1 MSKTI
6 SLCGLGTITPDLN
19 GKGMSFEFWADD
31 PDGQVVEPVR
41 TTGTAQLMR
50 SGSFF
55 FTPAKKRVRSNSLL
69 ISKARHG
76 RVSGTRDK
84 AWQLTLKVFAT
95 EGIDWQKA
103 FVVEPIEVMTELMGK
118 ERMREILTNMLNR
131 LNAEN
136 YGEQEF

>member
-1 MSKTI
+1 MNKTI
-6 SLCGLGTITPDLN
+6 SFGGLGTVTPDLN

-55 FTPAKKRVRSNSLL
+55 FTPGKKRVRSNSLL

-95 EGIDWQKA
+95 EGIDWQRA
-103 FVVEPIEVMTELMGK
+103 MVEEPIEVMTCLMGP
-118 ERMREILTNMLNR
+118 ERMREILTEVINGLK
-131 LNAEN
+131 
-136 YGEQEF
+136 